1 MNSLLR
7 APALTLMIS
16 LLALNAFNAAQ
27 AEEKNIEVK
36 VGDTLSTIIAE
47 HYPNY
52 KTSKVL
58 SQAIFEANLA
68 SFKNQSIH
76 QLIVGKTLR
85 LPDPTTIPNLQTP
98 VPKPEEPTST
108 ATEDKEQANLKSQLK
123 TLEAEKKQLAT
134 ELKALS
140 TASTNPA
147 ATAPTVETDAPDPT
161 ILMQQLDEIE
171 SANEQILADKNKLL
185 KEQED
190 LKKQLQTLEA
200 DKKQLET
207 KLANQAT
214 PAATNEAAST
224 TPETLPA
231 EALDP
236 AVLMQQLDAIE
247 SANEQ
252 ILADKKQLEQER
264 DQLKQQLQTLQ
275 AGDNQAEA
283 TASSPTA
290 AATTE
295 TASVNPDTPDPAILM
310 QQLDEIEAANE
321 QLITDKNKLQSD
333 LETAQQQL
341 KERDQTMSVLTGQIN
356 ETKEQL
362 ENSQK
367 ELLLANAARAS
378 AELNKASLEKQRGS
392 WLPWLLALVML
403 PIGWLLGRR
412 SKASSAPIP
421 ETKQAAAVNA
431 SAAPAATTTVAPTTP
446 LAELP
451 TTAEFSPLA
460 LASTAPAMA
469 ANDDN
474 MDAAI
479 KLDIVRAYLDLRD
492 PTAASSL
499 LKEVLREG
507 GQRQQQEAREIL
519 SFLA

>member
-1 MNSLLR
+1 MKCLLR
-7 APALTLMIS
+7 TPVLTLAIS
-16 LLALNAFNAAQ
+16 LLALNTVSVVQAA
-27 AEEKNIEVK
+27 EKTIEVK
-36 VGDTLSTIIAE
+36 AGDTLSTIIAE
-47 HYPNY
+47 HYPSY

-58 SQAIFEANLA
+58 TQAIFEANLS
-68 SFKNQSIH
+68 SFKNQSVH

-85 LPDPTTIPNLQTP
+85 LPDPTNIPNLQAP
-98 VPKPEEPTST
+98 APKPET
-108 ATEDKEQANLKSQLK
+108 ANTTNTDKELADLKNQLK
-123 TLEAEKKQLAT
+123 TLETEKEQLAK
-134 ELKALS
+134 ELANLTATASS
-140 TASTNPA
+140 TASTE
-147 ATAPTVETDAPDPT
+147 TAPSQTDAPDPA
-161 ILMQQLDEIE
+161 ILLQQLDEIE
-171 SANEQILADKNKLL
+171 SANEQILADKTKLL
-185 KEQED
+185 KEQEE
-190 LKKQLQTLEA
+190 LKQQLQTLEA

-207 KLANQAT
+207 KLANQAAPT
-214 PAATNEAAST
+214 VPDQAASPP
-224 TPETLPA
+224 PEATSA
-231 EALDP
+231 EALDT
-236 AVLMQQLDAIE
+236 ATLIQQLDAIE

-275 AGDNQAEA
+275 AGDKQAEA
-283 TASSPTA
+283 TVSSPTA
-290 AATTE
+290 ASTE
-295 TASVNPDTPDPAILM
+295 TANANPDAPDPAILM

-341 KERDQTMSVLTGQIN
+341 KERDQTMSALTGQVT
-356 ETKEQL
+356 ETKTQL

-392 WLPWLLALVML
+392 WLPWLLALIML

-412 SKASSAPIP
+412 SQEVIAPKPEKTPLSSTPA
-421 ETKQAAAVNA
+421 A
-431 SAAPAATTTVAPTTP
+431 SADSSVHPIEPDLSKTAELSALAPTVQTQ
-446 LAELP
+446 AI
-451 TTAEFSPLA
+451 
-460 LASTAPAMA
+460 A

-492 PTAASSL
+492 PAAASSL

-519 SFLA
+519 SFLG